1 MRLLKVFALVAT
13 ATATAATAA
22 QADPGGWGPE
32 TPNFNLQVV
41 LGPTASGPENAF
53 GLVKFRQ
60 PNDAFTIVYLDV
72 WLRDLASNHNYYLE
86 RAVDGVADDDC
97 SAATVWARLGQG
109 LAPQAITTD
118 ERGTGRAELFRPV
131 PPTPGTE
138 LDIHFR
144 VVDATTMAVV
154 LTSGC
159 YQFTISQ

>member
-1 MRLLKVFALVAT
+1 MRLLKVFALLAT
-13 ATATAATAA
+13 VTATAATAA

-41 LGPTASGPENAF
+41 LRPTASGPENAF

-72 WLRDLASNHNYYLE
+72 WLRDLAPNHSYYLE
-86 RAVDGVADDDC
+86 RATGAIADDDC
-97 SAATVWARLGQG
+97 SEATNWTRLGRG
-109 LAPQAITTD
+109 PVPQAITTD
-118 ERGTGRAELFRPV
+118 ERGTGGAELFRAV
-131 PPTPGTE
+131 PPAPGTK

-154 LTSGC
+154 LASDC

>member
-1 MRLLKVFALVAT
+1 MRLLKVFALLAT
-13 ATATAATAA
+13 VTATAATAA

-41 LGPTASGPENAF
+41 LRPTASGPEKGF

-72 WLRDLASNHNYYLE
+72 WLRDLEPNHSYYLE
-86 RAVDGVADDDC
+86 RATDSMVDDNCTG
-97 SAATVWARLGQG
+97 TNWLRLGQG
-109 LAPQAITTD
+109 PVPQAITTD
-118 ERGTGRAELFRPV
+118 ERGTDRAELFRAV
-131 PPTPGTE
+131 PPAPGTE

-154 LTSGC
+154 LASDC